1 MNCSSWILIE
11 VRQVD
16 SIIRCDTDF
25 FLPSVVAGSHLEFM
39 NVAANHRRHPRPAE
53 DDNHVDADDS
63 SQEKPT
69 IAMYE
74 QATGNSGAH
83 KDSQA

>member
-1 MNCSSWILIE
+1 MNCSLWILIE
-11 VRQVD
+11 VCQVE
-16 SIIRCDTDF
+16 SIIRCDTYF
-25 FLPSVVAGSHLEFM
+25 FSLSVVAGSHLEYM
-39 NVAANHRRHPRPAE
+39 NVVANHRRHRQAE

-74 QATGNSGAH
+74 QATGNSDAH
-83 KDSQA
+83 KNSQA